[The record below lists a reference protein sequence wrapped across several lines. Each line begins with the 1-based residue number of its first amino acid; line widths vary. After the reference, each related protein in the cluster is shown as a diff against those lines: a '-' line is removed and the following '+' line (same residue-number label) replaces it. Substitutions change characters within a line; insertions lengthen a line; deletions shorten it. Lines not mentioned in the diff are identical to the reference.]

1 MLGCSYYASERK
13 AVDTQHEG
21 PKGEITPGPRASPFP
36 PEHGRKDF
44 VAVNT
49 KKKKKMCQDINEI
62 DTSVYNR

>member
-1 MLGCSYYASERK
+1 M
-13 AVDTQHEG
+13 DTQHEG

-49 KKKKKMCQDINEI
+49 KKKKK
-62 DTSVYNR
+62 SVRI

>member
-1 MLGCSYYASERK
+1 M
-13 AVDTQHEG
+13 DTQHEG

-49 KKKKKMCQDINEI
+49 KKKKMCQDINEI